1 MEACSE
7 AQLYQLVKEP
17 GTQSMPGKSAPFLTK
32 AEYHSSQSP
41 QWPEPGCKK
50 MFLKKGKAKTGHGR
64 KDAQAAGPICRPLKC
79 FFFTVALIEY
89 VLKSHSF
96 HLRGKL
102 SSLPVRGKKKS
113 IREREACCQ
122 GCFRPRAEP
131 MEAHNLNQSLPE
143 PPTKINVGRKS
154 GSGLGRRGLSF
165 GAVYQQLCVQ
175 KAGFQCQLLAFTYL
189 CDLGHLNCSEPQ
201 FVHLYGGVN

>member
-102 SSLPVRGKKKS
+102 SSLPVRGKKNQS
-113 IREREACCQ
+113 GRERPAVKDA
-122 GCFRPRAEP
+122 FV
-131 MEAHNLNQSLPE
+131 PE
-143 PPTKINVGRKS
+143 
-154 GSGLGRRGLSF
+154 LSPW
-165 GAVYQQLCVQ
+165 
-175 KAGFQCQLLAFTYL
+175 K
-189 CDLGHLNCSEPQ
+189 HII
-201 FVHLYGGVN
+201 